1 MVQSVMK
8 VTENNGII
16 KISGVWIYKI
26 FNKYIRRGVNILYT
40 ISIWNINNKYNIFQF
55 NNFKTN

>member
-40 ISIWNINNKYNIFQF
+40 ISILLQYFHQKNI
-55 NNFKTN
+55 TNY